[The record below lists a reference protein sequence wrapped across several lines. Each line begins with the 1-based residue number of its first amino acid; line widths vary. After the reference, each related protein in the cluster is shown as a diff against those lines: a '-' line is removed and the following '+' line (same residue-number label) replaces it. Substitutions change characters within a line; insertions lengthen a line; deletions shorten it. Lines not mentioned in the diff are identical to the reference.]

1 MSVGGESLE
10 EQRRRLQR
18 EVQLLEQSLNTADL
32 TQLSS
37 DSDESDSSEDSTGD
51 QDPNR
56 NPEPRPGPGT
66 EPGPGPGPSSEEL
79 LLEQRDLLHREI
91 QELERTL
98 GPTSPLTQHHTDEE
112 EGSSSSDESE
122 MELPPS
128 LESCLQMNLVYQQV
142 IQETLEQLERL
153 LQQNDKQQKELMV
166 QLSGSDRDQ
175 SKPKGSEPVSS
186 NLYLGNFLKP
196 YFKDRLTGLGPP
208 SNEET
213 KEKNSRLVGSL
224 DYKRLKT
231 RRWEGW
237 QKVLLIHAVSRDRLR
252 KLIQP
257 KISRLDFLTQKLS
270 TSSDSNKAQI
280 SEQIQVLEKDI
291 QALREKKEEELI
303 GDRFA
308 DVDWDRIS
316 NIDFEGSREPGD
328 LQCFWQNFLHPVI
341 NKKRW
346 SDEEISKLKELSL
359 KNQERDW
366 TRTSEELGTNRTA
379 FMCLQTYQRFG
390 SKSLRKRT
398 WTREEDAQLRALVDK
413 MRIGNFIPY
422 TQMCYFMEDRLPGQL
437 LYRWSQVL
445 DPRLKRGPW
454 SPEEDQ
460 LLLAAIEKY
469 GAKHWWKI
477 RYEVPGRTD
486 CACRDRYYDCLKPDN
501 KKGPFDERENLM
513 LRNLVQKHGY
523 GRWSKIAAEIPN
535 RTDAQCMRAYK
546 KLLTEAGI
554 YRHKETREG
563 SKETGEE
570 MRRRE
575 KVTAKDTEKTTKRER
590 NEAEEEPNKLGKE
603 TVKEEGEMRR
613 RQSEDSSLALRSQN
627 LKCAQTK
634 QRKRRRRTKCFKD
647 VIMSDDEEEQEEVPY
662 MDISDE
668 DETKVTRDYS
678 EKEQGRYE
686 EAGPEEMGAEPEEPT
701 GAHWQEQTA
710 TVSWVRLDLDQWLP
724 VDHSRRSPFFKP
736 VSLCEPDGGS
746 SESVER
752 CTILEK
758 SVCSEVTIPRPT
770 EVSSEE
776 NSHENLLNAP
786 LMITAEDLSV
796 LLQQQARKFSHRGRR
811 LTEMSLSYRLQAVMV
826 PWVGHVIVKEPTQ
839 ELPRPR
845 EGLNQGSSKTGPGP
859 NRDLSSSSLFRFF
872 LHVLRVD
879 AEGCKRTIEERRRRA
894 ELRSRTVADI
904 LKMKQIKQEVT
915 RPSLLGPAPLQ
926 TSHAPPQA
934 GHMYLPVL
942 LSHNVAQSQNVRLAP
957 PPGTQ
962 SSAPLVTPQNMQVLM
977 HFSPNSLS
985 PQTLFTVAPSVWT
998 QHGQV
1003 PTSSSSSPL
1012 PPLPTFSSCPLP
1024 PLPSSSSSS
1033 EAVIVSA
1040 AATKGAPPSSE
1051 TQNVRP
1057 APPSF
1062 TQSSSSLLTAPP
1074 QNVQGFLTLPPNPT
1088 SSLAPPSV
1096 FTVMA
1101 PGWTQHGRH
1110 ASSPLQSLSAKTQNV
1125 LPNSPNSLQN
1135 VRPLPFLSPSKKQNV
1150 RPLPFLSP
1158 SKRQNVRL
1166 FRDSSE
1172 AQKVH
1177 VVKVYP
1183 ASPGQQTQ
1191 NVRRVSPAV
1200 CDQKKTDSSSSDADV
1215 QVRRVQVLSDSDHI
1229 NALSDHDYAPRPNH
1243 SKVPSSNQIT
1253 LSASPHS
1260 ESQAE
1265 KHRGKSEGAEEDGA
1279 EEEQGKRRRKP
1290 SMKALALH
1298 RDKVEKQKKRLSSEK
1313 KHSSKRRKTQESST
1327 AAISLLPTS
1336 LPSAP
1341 LPPTSLPSAPL
1352 PPTSLPSAPLPP
1364 TSLPSAPL
1372 PPTFVLLPPFLT
1384 SYTPL
1389 SSNPPLNSSNV
1400 PFPRPLAPLLP
1411 PNASLPSSL
1420 APSSPSPFSFTQ
1432 TQNPPITNPPI
1443 TSQNSSG
1450 VLLTEL
1456 CDWLGAGQHELKQ
1469 VSHWLRGERG
1479 VSVEGSTVALPYLPP
1494 FICNLKALKTLLQKR
1509 AELHKNAVRLLPKTQ
1524 PSSKAEK
1531 RQTGNHSQEEKER
1544 EEERDE
1550 EREEEVVKERD
1561 GSSGVEQRASQNSE
1575 TDGKPLIQTAGCTN
1589 EQSTNQIQ
1597 DTEQR
1602 QTNQT
1607 PEAIKERANETPGTR
1622 EATNDITGTS
1632 DDLTNEHPRSTK
1644 EPAHRTSNQT
1654 AGCRSE
1660 PLSNQ
1665 EPIQTEEEELTEAVR
1680 QIVREHLGS
1689 HPAHQLLK
1697 ARFLSIF
1704 TLPAL
1709 LASLQPITEQHDSEE
1724 PITDQQEN
1732 EEPITDQQENEE
1744 PITDQQDAEGKGP
1757 KESQKK

>member
-37 DSDESDSSEDSTGD
+37 DSGNGLNMF
-51 QDPNR
+51 Q
-56 NPEPRPGPGT
+56 
-66 EPGPGPGPSSEEL
+66 
-79 LLEQRDLLHREI
+79 
-91 QELERTL
+91 
-98 GPTSPLTQHHTDEE
+98 
-112 EGSSSSDESE
+112 SE

-257 KISRLDFLTQKLS
+257 KISRYFH
-270 TSSDSNKAQI
+270 NK
-280 SEQIQVLEKDI
+280 K
-291 QALREKKEEELI
+291 KKEEELI

-445 DPRLKRGPW
+445 DPKLKRGPW

-486 CACRDRYYDCLKPDN
+486 CACRDRTKVSLN
-501 KKGPFDERENLM
+501 A
-513 LRNLVQKHGY
+513 VA

-613 RQSEDSSLALRSQN
+613 RQSEDSSLALRSQVTAAASQGGH
-627 LKCAQTK
+627 LTRAHF
-634 QRKRRRRTKCFKD
+634 RTVC
-647 VIMSDDEEEQEEVPY
+647 
-662 MDISDE
+662 
-668 DETKVTRDYS
+668 R
-678 EKEQGRYE
+678 
-686 EAGPEEMGAEPEEPT
+686 
-701 GAHWQEQTA
+701 
-710 TVSWVRLDLDQWLP
+710 VSTCHSPLP
-724 VDHSRRSPFFKP
+724 PCV
-736 VSLCEPDGGS
+736 
-746 SESVER
+746 
-752 CTILEK
+752 
-758 SVCSEVTIPRPT
+758 
-770 EVSSEE
+770 
-776 NSHENLLNAP
+776 
-786 LMITAEDLSV
+786 
-796 LLQQQARKFSHRGRR
+796 HRGRR

-894 ELRSRTVADI
+894 ELRI
-904 LKMKQIKQEVT
+904 T

-1215 QVRRVQVLSDSDHI
+1215 QVRRVQVS
-1229 NALSDHDYAPRPNH
+1229 
-1243 SKVPSSNQIT
+1243 
-1253 LSASPHS
+1253 
-1260 ESQAE
+1260 
-1265 KHRGKSEGAEEDGA
+1265 GAG
-1279 EEEQGKRRRKP
+1279 
-1290 SMKALALH
+1290 
-1298 RDKVEKQKKRLSSEK
+1298 V
-1313 KHSSKRRKTQESST
+1313 T
-1327 AAISLLPTS
+1327 
-1336 LPSAP
+1336 
-1341 LPPTSLPSAPL
+1341 
-1352 PPTSLPSAPLPP
+1352 
-1364 TSLPSAPL
+1364 
-1372 PPTFVLLPPFLT
+1372 
-1384 SYTPL
+1384 
-1389 SSNPPLNSSNV
+1389 
-1400 PFPRPLAPLLP
+1400 
-1411 PNASLPSSL
+1411 
-1420 APSSPSPFSFTQ
+1420 
-1432 TQNPPITNPPI
+1432 
-1443 TSQNSSG
+1443 
-1450 VLLTEL
+1450 VLLTHNGFLVTEY
-1456 CDWLGAGQHELKQ
+1456 
-1469 VSHWLRGERG
+1469 
-1479 VSVEGSTVALPYLPP
+1479 TVLSL
-1494 FICNLKALKTLLQKR
+1494 
-1509 AELHKNAVRLLPKTQ
+1509 
-1524 PSSKAEK
+1524 
-1531 RQTGNHSQEEKER
+1531 
-1544 EEERDE
+1544 
-1550 EREEEVVKERD
+1550 
-1561 GSSGVEQRASQNSE
+1561 
-1575 TDGKPLIQTAGCTN
+1575 
-1589 EQSTNQIQ
+1589 
-1597 DTEQR
+1597 
-1602 QTNQT
+1602 
-1607 PEAIKERANETPGTR
+1607 
-1622 EATNDITGTS
+1622 
-1632 DDLTNEHPRSTK
+1632 
-1644 EPAHRTSNQT
+1644 
-1654 AGCRSE
+1654 E

-1665 EPIQTEEEELTEAVR
+1665 EPAQTEEEELTEAVR

-1732 EEPITDQQENEE
+1732 EEPITDQQ
-1744 PITDQQDAEGKGP
+1744 DAEGKGP

>member
-37 DSDESDSSEDSTGD
+37 DSGNGLNMF
-51 QDPNR
+51 Q
-56 NPEPRPGPGT
+56 
-66 EPGPGPGPSSEEL
+66 
-79 LLEQRDLLHREI
+79 
-91 QELERTL
+91 
-98 GPTSPLTQHHTDEE
+98 
-112 EGSSSSDESE
+112 SE

-153 LQQNDKQQKELMV
+153 LQQNDKQ
-166 QLSGSDRDQ
+166 
-175 SKPKGSEPVSS
+175 
-186 NLYLGNFLKP
+186 
-196 YFKDRLTGLGPP
+196 
-208 SNEET
+208 
-213 KEKNSRLVGSL
+213 
-224 DYKRLKT
+224 
-231 RRWEGW
+231 
-237 QKVLLIHAVSRDRLR
+237 
-252 KLIQP
+252 
-257 KISRLDFLTQKLS
+257 
-270 TSSDSNKAQI
+270 
-280 SEQIQVLEKDI
+280 
-291 QALREKKEEELI
+291 EKKEEELI

-445 DPRLKRGPW
+445 DPKLKRGPW

-613 RQSEDSSLALRSQN
+613 RQSEDSSLALRSQVTAAASQGGH
-627 LKCAQTK
+627 LTRAHF
-634 QRKRRRRTKCFKD
+634 RTVFCVF
-647 VIMSDDEEEQEEVPY
+647 
-662 MDISDE
+662 
-668 DETKVTRDYS
+668 
-678 EKEQGRYE
+678 
-686 EAGPEEMGAEPEEPT
+686 
-701 GAHWQEQTA
+701 
-710 TVSWVRLDLDQWLP
+710 
-724 VDHSRRSPFFKP
+724 
-736 VSLCEPDGGS
+736 SLCLCGVCVFSLCLCGVCVFSLCLCGCPLDSLISSIKPKMLHGS
-746 SESVER
+746 
-752 CTILEK
+752 TL
-758 SVCSEVTIPRPT
+758 T
-770 EVSSEE
+770 
-776 NSHENLLNAP
+776 
-786 LMITAEDLSV
+786 LSV
-796 LLQQQARKFSHRGRR
+796 VSTCHSPLPPCVHRGRR

-1158 SKRQNVRL
+1158 SKRQN
-1166 FRDSSE
+1166 
-1172 AQKVH
+1172 
-1177 VVKVYP
+1177 
-1183 ASPGQQTQ
+1183 
-1191 NVRRVSPAV
+1191 
-1200 CDQKKTDSSSSDADV
+1200 
-1215 QVRRVQVLSDSDHI
+1215 
-1229 NALSDHDYAPRPNH
+1229 
-1243 SKVPSSNQIT
+1243 
-1253 LSASPHS
+1253 
-1260 ESQAE
+1260 
-1265 KHRGKSEGAEEDGA
+1265 
-1279 EEEQGKRRRKP
+1279 
-1290 SMKALALH
+1290 
-1298 RDKVEKQKKRLSSEK
+1298 KKRLSSEK

-1327 AAISLLPTS
+1327 AAISLL
-1336 LPSAP
+1336 
-1341 LPPTSLPSAPL
+1341 
-1352 PPTSLPSAPLPP
+1352 PTSLPSAPLPP

-1524 PSSKAEK
+1524 P
-1531 RQTGNHSQEEKER
+1531 T
-1544 EEERDE
+1544 
-1550 EREEEVVKERD
+1550 
-1561 GSSGVEQRASQNSE
+1561 
-1575 TDGKPLIQTAGCTN
+1575 
-1589 EQSTNQIQ
+1589 
-1597 DTEQR
+1597 
-1602 QTNQT
+1602 
-1607 PEAIKERANETPGTR
+1607 
-1622 EATNDITGTS
+1622 
-1632 DDLTNEHPRSTK
+1632 
-1644 EPAHRTSNQT
+1644 
-1654 AGCRSE
+1654 
-1660 PLSNQ
+1660 
-1665 EPIQTEEEELTEAVR
+1665 QTEEEELTEAVR

-1732 EEPITDQQENEE
+1732 EEPITDQQE
-1744 PITDQQDAEGKGP
+1744 AEGKGP
-1757 KESQKK
+1757 KESQKKQTTSGRWTATALTQTSETPPPTEDA